1 MKNYNSIFDD
11 MTDKEF
17 EDILI
22 KSNFNFTRTDKG
34 NGGVLYKEKVHKN
47 IDELDK
53 AFESDAL

>member
-1 MKNYNSIFDD
+1 MKNCDSIFDD

-34 NGGVLYKEKVHKN
+34 DGGVLYNGKVHKN